1 MMVDKISIIVP
12 VYNVENH
19 IRVCVESILAQ
30 NYESFE
36 LILVDDG
43 SKDNSGILCDEY
55 AAIDSRV
62 KVIHKENGGVSSARN
77 AGLQQAKGEW
87 IMYVDGDDWID
98 PEMMTEMIAVAD
110 RECADLIIG
119 NFRFVCEGNNHW
131 EYEMNDWNDDKK
143 YSLNKYI
150 SRVWTSVCGC
160 MAKKKLYDIHNLR
173 SPEGISYCE
182 DFHLAVRLC
191 YYSDKVVHINKSYY
205 NYRQQ
210 PHSIVHNLNKK
221 TESDEQWVYQDTIRF
236 FKEQGVYED
245 YRKVMSW
252 RVLKSA
258 QELLLDP
265 TGHKRFMELFND
277 GKEFIFSCP
286 FVNKKIKML
295 AWLITHNLRPVVV
308 MFDRMRSMIG
318 R

>member
-1 MMVDKISIIVP
+1 MIDKVSIIVP
-12 VYNVENH
+12 VYNIENY

-30 NYESFE
+30 TYASLE

-55 AAIDSRV
+55 AVIDPRV

-77 AGLQQAKGEW
+77 AGLRQAKGDW
-87 IMYVDGDDWID
+87 IMHVDGDDWIEPD
-98 PEMMTEMIAVAD
+98 MIESLIEAAKATE
-110 RECADLIIG
+110 ADLVFSDFIKYG
-119 NFRFVCEGNNHW
+119 PNAGNNQLPS
-131 EYEMNDWNDDKK
+131 WNSDKIDSMSRYIAYVMTTIWGSIAK
-143 YSLNKYI
+143 RSLYI
-150 SRVWTSVCGC
+150 DHSL
-160 MAKKKLYDIHNLR
+160 K

-182 DFHLAVRLC
+182 DFHLIVRLC
-191 YYSDKVVHINKSYY
+191 HYAKKIANVHRPFYH
-205 NYRQQ
+205 YRYR
-210 PHSIVHNLNKK
+210 PTSIMSNMSRK

-252 RVLKSA
+252 RTLKSA

-265 TGHKRFMELFND
+265 SEHHRFMELFND
-277 GKEFIFSCP
+277 GKEFILSCP

-295 AWLITHNLRPVVV
+295 AWLITHKLRPAVV
-308 MFDRMRSMIG
+308 MFDRMRSMVG

>member
-1 MMVDKISIIVP
+1 MIDKVSIIVP
-12 VYNVENH
+12 VYNIENY

-30 NYESFE
+30 TYESFE

-98 PEMMTEMIAVAD
+98 PEMITEMIAVAD
-110 RECADLIIG
+110 REYADLIIG
-119 NFRFVCEGNNHW
+119 NFRFVCEGKNHW

-143 YSLNKYI
+143 YSLNQYI

-160 MAKKKLYDIHNLR
+160 MAKKKLYDIHKLR

-182 DFHLAVRLC
+182 DFHLAVRIC
-191 YYSDKVVHINKSYY
+191 YYSQKVVHINKSYY

-210 PHSIVHNLNKK
+210 PLSIVHNLNGK
-221 TESDEQWVYQDTIRF
+221 TEKDEQWIYQDTIRF
-236 FKEQGVYED
+236 FKEQGVYKD
-245 YRKVMSW
+245 YKKVMSW
-252 RVLKSA
+252 RTLKSA

-265 TGHKRFMELFND
+265 SEHHRFMELFND

-286 FVNKKIKML
+286 FVNKKIKIL
-295 AWLITHNLRPVVV
+295 AWLITHNLRPAVV
-308 MFDRMRSMIG
+308 MFDKMRSMVG

>member
-1 MMVDKISIIVP
+1 MIDKVSIIVP
-12 VYNVENH
+12 VYNIENY

-30 NYESFE
+30 TYESFE

-77 AGLQQAKGEW
+77 AGLQQAKGKW

-98 PEMMTEMIAVAD
+98 PEMMTEMIAVAERD
-110 RECADLIIG
+110 GADFIIG
-119 NFRFVCEGNNHW
+119 NLRFVCEGDNSW

-143 YSLNKYI
+143 SSLNKYI
-150 SRVWTSVCGC
+150 SRVWTTVCGC
-160 MAKKKLYDIHNLR
+160 MAKKELYDSHKLR

-182 DFHLAVRLC
+182 DFHLAVRIC
-191 YYSDKVVHINKSYY
+191 YYSPKVVHINKSYY

-210 PHSIVHNLNKK
+210 LFSIVHNMNRK
-221 TESDEQWVYQDTIRF
+221 TEADEQWVYQDTIRF

-265 TGHKRFMELFND
+265 IGHKRFMELFND

-286 FVNKKIKML
+286 FVNKKIKIL
-295 AWLITHNLRPVVV
+295 AWLITHNLRPAVV
-308 MFDRMRSMIG
+308 MFDRIRSMIG

>member
-1 MMVDKISIIVP
+1 MIDKVSIIVP
-12 VYNVENH
+12 VYNIENY

-30 NYESFE
+30 TYASLE

-55 AAIDSRV
+55 AVIDPRV

-77 AGLQQAKGEW
+77 AGLRQAKGDW
-87 IMYVDGDDWID
+87 IMHVDGDDWIEPD
-98 PEMMTEMIAVAD
+98 MIESLIEAAKATE
-110 RECADLIIG
+110 ADLVFSDFIKYG
-119 NFRFVCEGNNHW
+119 PNAGNNQLPS
-131 EYEMNDWNDDKK
+131 WNSDKIDSMSRYIAYVMTTIWGSIAK
-143 YSLNKYI
+143 RSLYI
-150 SRVWTSVCGC
+150 DHSL
-160 MAKKKLYDIHNLR
+160 K

-182 DFHLAVRLC
+182 DFHLIVRLC
-191 YYSDKVVHINKSYY
+191 HYAKKIANVHRPFYH
-205 NYRQQ
+205 YRYR
-210 PHSIVHNLNKK
+210 PTSIMSNMSRK
-221 TESDEQWVYQDTIRF
+221 TEVDEQWVYQDTIRF

-252 RVLKSA
+252 RVLKGA

-265 TGHKRFMELFND
+265 SEHQRFMELFND

-286 FVNKKIKML
+286 FVNKKIKIL
-295 AWLITHNLRPVVV
+295 AWLITHNLRPAVV

>member
-1 MMVDKISIIVP
+1 MIDKVSIIVP
-12 VYNVENH
+12 VYNIENY

-30 NYESFE
+30 TYESFE

-77 AGLQQAKGEW
+77 TGLQQAKGKW
-87 IMYVDGDDWID
+87 IMYVDGDDWIEPD
-98 PEMMTEMIAVAD
+98 MIESLVVGDYMKYGPYA
-110 RECADLIIG
+110 G
-119 NFRFVCEGNNHW
+119 NHKLPTW
-131 EYEMNDWNDDKK
+131 STDKK
-143 YSLNKYI
+143 DSMSRYIAYSMTTI
-150 SRVWTSVCGC
+150 WGSI
-160 MAKKKLYDIHNLR
+160 AKRSLYTEHSLK
-173 SPEGISYCE
+173 SPDGVSYCE
-182 DFHLAVRLC
+182 DFHLIVRLC
-191 YYSDKVVHINKSYY
+191 HFANKIVNVHRPFYH
-205 NYRQQ
+205 YRYR
-210 PHSIVHNLNKK
+210 PTSIMSNMNRK
-221 TESDEQWVYQDTIRF
+221 TEADEQWVYQDTIHF

-258 QELLLDP
+258 QELLLAP
-265 TGHKRFMELFND
+265 SEHQLFMELFND
-277 GKEFIFSCP
+277 GKEFILSCP
-286 FVNKKIKML
+286 FVNKKIKIL
-295 AWLITHNLRPVVV
+295 AWLITHNLRPAVV

>member
-1 MMVDKISIIVP
+1 MEYTAVIRTLGKAGEKYQTLLDSLVSQVIPPKEIIVYIAEGYP
-12 VYNVENH
+12 IPKETCGKEKYVYVPKGMVAQRALNYDEVQTEY
-19 IRVCVESILAQ
+19 IL
-30 NYESFE
+30 F
-36 LILVDDG
+36 LDD
-43 SKDNSGILCDEY
+43 D
-55 AAIDSRV
+55 
-62 KVIHKENGGVSSARN
+62 
-77 AGLQQAKGEW
+77 
-87 IMYVDGDDWID
+87 MYL
-98 PEMMTEMIAVAD
+98 PPSLAE
-110 RECADLIIG
+110 DL
-119 NFRFVCEGNNHW
+119 F
-131 EYEMNDWNDDKK
+131 KA
-143 YSLNKYI
+143 
-150 SRVWTSVCGC
+150 
-160 MAKKKLYDIHNLR
+160 MAKKRLYDSYNLR

-258 QELLLDP
+258 QELLLDH

-286 FVNKKIKML
+286 FVNKKIKIL
-295 AWLITHNLRPVVV
+295 AWLITHNLRPAVVL
-308 MFDRMRSMIG
+308 FDRMRSMIG

>member
-1 MMVDKISIIVP
+1 MIDKVSIIVP
-12 VYNVENH
+12 VYNIENY

-30 NYESFE
+30 TYESFE

-77 AGLQQAKGEW
+77 TGLQQAKGKW
-87 IMYVDGDDWID
+87 IMYVDGDDWIEPD
-98 PEMMTEMIAVAD
+98 MIESLIETAKATE
-110 RECADLIIG
+110 ADLVFGDFIKYGANAG
-119 NFRFVCEGNNHW
+119 NKQLPSW
-131 EYEMNDWNDDKK
+131 STDKK
-143 YSLNKYI
+143 DSMSRYIAYSMTTI
-150 SRVWTSVCGC
+150 WGSI
-160 MAKKKLYDIHNLR
+160 AKRSLYTEHSLK
-173 SPEGISYCE
+173 SPDGVSYCE
-182 DFHLAVRLC
+182 DFHLIVRLC
-191 YYSDKVVHINKSYY
+191 HFAKKIVNVHRPFYH
-205 NYRQQ
+205 YRYR
-210 PHSIVHNLNKK
+210 PTSIMSNMNRK
-221 TESDEQWVYQDTIRF
+221 TEADEQWVYQDTIHF

-252 RVLKSA
+252 RVLKGA

-265 TGHKRFMELFND
+265 SEHQRFMELFID

-286 FVNKKIKML
+286 FVNKKIKIL
-295 AWLITHNLRPVVV
+295 AWLITHNLRPAVV

>member
-1 MMVDKISIIVP
+1 MIDKVSIIVP
-12 VYNVENH
+12 VYNIENY

-30 NYESFE
+30 TYESFE

-77 AGLQQAKGEW
+77 TGLQQAKGKW
-87 IMYVDGDDWID
+87 IMYVDGDDWIEPD
-98 PEMMTEMIAVAD
+98 MIESLIETAKATE
-110 RECADLIIG
+110 ADLVFGDYMKYGPYAG
-119 NFRFVCEGNNHW
+119 NHKLPTW
-131 EYEMNDWNDDKK
+131 STDKK
-143 YSLNKYI
+143 DSMSRYIAYSMTTI
-150 SRVWTSVCGC
+150 WGSI
-160 MAKKKLYDIHNLR
+160 AKRSLYTEHSLK
-173 SPEGISYCE
+173 SPDGVSYCE
-182 DFHLAVRLC
+182 DFHLIVRLC
-191 YYSDKVVHINKSYY
+191 HFANKIVNVHRSFYH
-205 NYRQQ
+205 YRYR
-210 PHSIVHNLNKK
+210 PTSIMSNMNRK
-221 TESDEQWVYQDTIRF
+221 TEADEQWVYQDTIHF

-258 QELLLDP
+258 QELLLASSE
-265 TGHKRFMELFND
+265 HQRFMELFND

-286 FVNKKIKML
+286 FVNKKIKIL
-295 AWLITHNLRPVVV
+295 AWLITHNLRPAVV

>member
-1 MMVDKISIIVP
+1 MIDKVSIIVP
-12 VYNVENH
+12 VYNIENY

-30 NYESFE
+30 TYASLE

-55 AAIDSRV
+55 AVIDPRV

-77 AGLQQAKGEW
+77 AGLRQAKGDW
-87 IMYVDGDDWID
+87 IMHVDGDDWIEPD
-98 PEMMTEMIAVAD
+98 MIESLIEAAKATE
-110 RECADLIIG
+110 ADLVFSDFIKYG
-119 NFRFVCEGNNHW
+119 PNAGNNQLPS
-131 EYEMNDWNDDKK
+131 WNSDKIDSMSRYIAYVMTTIWGSIAK
-143 YSLNKYI
+143 RSLYI
-150 SRVWTSVCGC
+150 DHSL
-160 MAKKKLYDIHNLR
+160 K

-182 DFHLAVRLC
+182 DFHLIVRLC
-191 YYSDKVVHINKSYY
+191 HYAKKIANVHRPFYH
-205 NYRQQ
+205 YRYR
-210 PHSIVHNLNKK
+210 PTSIMSNMSRK

-252 RVLKSA
+252 RTLKSA

-265 TGHKRFMELFND
+265 SEHHRFMELFND

-286 FVNKKIKML
+286 FVNKKIKIL
-295 AWLITHNLRPVVV
+295 AWLITHNLRPAVVL
-308 MFDRMRSMIG
+308 FDRMRSMIG

>member
-1 MMVDKISIIVP
+1 MIDKVSIIVP
-12 VYNVENH
+12 VYNIENY

-30 NYESFE
+30 TYESFE

-77 AGLQQAKGEW
+77 AGLRQAKGDW
-87 IMYVDGDDWID
+87 IMHVDGDDWIEPD
-98 PEMMTEMIAVAD
+98 MIESLIEAAKATE
-110 RECADLIIG
+110 ADLVFSDFIKYG
-119 NFRFVCEGNNHW
+119 PNAGNNQLPS
-131 EYEMNDWNDDKK
+131 WNSDKIDSMSRYIAYVMTTIWGSIAK
-143 YSLNKYI
+143 RSLYI
-150 SRVWTSVCGC
+150 DHSL
-160 MAKKKLYDIHNLR
+160 K

-182 DFHLAVRLC
+182 DFHLIVRLC
-191 YYSDKVVHINKSYY
+191 HYAKKIANVHRPFYH
-205 NYRQQ
+205 YRYR
-210 PHSIVHNLNKK
+210 PTSIMSNMSRK
-221 TESDEQWVYQDTIRF
+221 TESDEQWVYQDIIRF

-252 RVLKSA
+252 RTLKSA

-265 TGHKRFMELFND
+265 SEHHRFMELFND

-286 FVNKKIKML
+286 FVNKKIKIL
-295 AWLITHNLRPVVV
+295 AWLITHNLRPAVVL
-308 MFDRMRSMIG
+308 FDRMRSMIG

>member
-1 MMVDKISIIVP
+1 MIDKVSIIVP
-12 VYNVENH
+12 VYNIENY

-30 NYESFE
+30 TYESFE

-119 NFRFVCEGNNHW
+119 NLRFVCEGNNHW
-131 EYEMNDWNDDKK
+131 EYELNDWNDDKK

-160 MAKKKLYDIHNLR
+160 MAKKELYDSHKLR
-173 SPEGISYCE
+173 SPEGISFCE
-182 DFHLAVRLC
+182 DFHLAVRIC
-191 YYSDKVVHINKSYY
+191 YYSQKVVHINKSYY

-210 PHSIVHNLNKK
+210 PLSTVHNLNGK
-221 TESDEQWVYQDTIRF
+221 TETDEQWVYQDTIRF

-245 YRKVMSW
+245 YKEVMSW

-286 FVNKKIKML
+286 FVNKKIKIL
-295 AWLITHNLRPVVV
+295 AWLITHNLRPAVV
-308 MFDRMRSMIG
+308 MFDRMRSLIG

>member
-1 MMVDKISIIVP
+1 MIDKVSIIVP
-12 VYNVENH
+12 VYNIENY

-30 NYESFE
+30 TYESFE

-87 IMYVDGDDWID
+87 IMYVDGDDWIEPD
-98 PEMMTEMIAVAD
+98 MIESLIEAAKATE
-110 RECADLIIG
+110 ADLVFSDFIKYG
-119 NFRFVCEGNNHW
+119 PNAGNNQLPS
-131 EYEMNDWNDDKK
+131 WNSDKIDSMSRYIA
-143 YSLNKYI
+143 YSMTTI
-150 SRVWTSVCGC
+150 WGSI
-160 MAKKKLYDIHNLR
+160 AKSSLYTEHCLK
-173 SPEGISYCE
+173 SPDGVSYCE
-182 DFHLAVRLC
+182 DFHLIVRLC
-191 YYSDKVVHINKSYY
+191 HYAKKIANVHRPFYH
-205 NYRQQ
+205 YRYR
-210 PHSIVHNLNKK
+210 PTSIMSNMSRK

-258 QELLLDP
+258 QELLLDH

-286 FVNKKIKML
+286 FVNKKIKIL
-295 AWLITHNLRPVVV
+295 AWLITHNLRPAVV

>member
-1 MMVDKISIIVP
+1 MIDKVSIIVP
-12 VYNVENH
+12 VYNIENY

-30 NYESFE
+30 TYASLE

-55 AAIDSRV
+55 AVIDPRV

-77 AGLQQAKGEW
+77 AGLRQAKGDW
-87 IMYVDGDDWID
+87 IMHVDGDDWIEPD
-98 PEMMTEMIAVAD
+98 MIESLIEAAKATE
-110 RECADLIIG
+110 ADLVFSDFIKYG
-119 NFRFVCEGNNHW
+119 PNAGNNQLPS
-131 EYEMNDWNDDKK
+131 WNSDKIDSMSRYIAYVMTTIWGSIAK
-143 YSLNKYI
+143 RSLYI
-150 SRVWTSVCGC
+150 DHSL
-160 MAKKKLYDIHNLR
+160 K

-182 DFHLAVRLC
+182 DFHLIVRLC
-191 YYSDKVVHINKSYY
+191 HYAKKIANVHRPFYH
-205 NYRQQ
+205 YRYR
-210 PHSIVHNLNKK
+210 PTSIMSNMSRK

-252 RVLKSA
+252 RTLKSA

-265 TGHKRFMELFND
+265 SEHHRFMELFND

-286 FVNKKIKML
+286 FVNKKIKIL
-295 AWLITHNLRPVVV
+295 AWLITHNLRPAVV
-308 MFDRMRSMIG
+308 MFDKMRSMVG

>member
-1 MMVDKISIIVP
+1 MVSIIVP
-12 VYNVENH
+12 VYNIERY
-19 IRVCVESILAQ
+19 IQKCVDSILAQ
-30 NYESFE
+30 SYQSFE
-36 LILVDDG
+36 LILVNDG
-43 SKDNSGILCDEY
+43 STDYSGKICDAYE
-55 AAIDSRV
+55 AIDSRI
-62 KVIHKENGGVSSARN
+62 KVVHKPNGGLTSARN
-77 AGLQQAKGEW
+77 AGLSVARGEW
-87 IMYVDGDDWID
+87 IMHVDGDDWINHD
-98 PEMMTEMIAVAD
+98 MLKEMLYVA
-110 RECADLIIG
+110 EKTSADVIIG
-119 NFRFVCEGNNHW
+119 NLRFVYEENNYW
-131 EYEMNDWNDDKK
+131 DYKMNDWSEDKK
-143 YSLNKYI
+143 DSLNKYI
-150 SRVWTSVCGC
+150 SGGWTCVCGS
-160 MAKKKLYDIHNLR
+160 MAKKYLYDKYNLR

-210 PHSIVHNLNKK
+210 PLSIVHNLNKK
-221 TESDEQWVYQDTIRF
+221 AESDEQWVYQDTIRF

-258 QELLLDP
+258 QELLLDH

-286 FVNKKIKML
+286 FVNKKIKIL
-295 AWLITHNLRPVVV
+295 AWLITHNLRPAVVL
-308 MFDRMRSMIG
+308 FDRMRSMIG